1 MTSAIEL
8 SSDTLRCQI
17 APELGGVITGLWLG
31 EIAVLRSTPIK
42 VLTAPRQGGSYALVL
57 FSNRAGQATLQWA
70 GTGHPLVQNRSNEPH
85 AIHGVGWHPYFV
97 KRARSHISFKADARW
112 EIGADKLPTPRVAAH
127 GLDSDCA
134 MLDVDHCFEGWSGA
148 ASADALGVR
157 VLQPGESMSAEVSIQ
172 VEPAP

>member
-1 MTSAIEL
+1 MTALIEL
-8 SSDTLRCQI
+8 SNDSLRCQI
-17 APELGGVITGLWLG
+17 APDLGGAIAGLWLG
-31 EIAVLRSTPIK
+31 DIAVLRCTPIK
-42 VLTAPRQGGSYALVL
+42 ELTTARQAGSYALVP
-57 FSNRAGQATLQWA
+57 FSNRVGQATLQWA
-70 GTGHPLVQNRSNEPH
+70 GTGHPLLQNNGDEPH
-85 AIHGVGWHPYFV
+85 AIHGVGWQPYFV

-134 MLDVDHCFEGWSGA
+134 MLDVDHCFDGWSGA